1 MRLLMTCALAATA
14 IASAS
19 SAQTA
24 ELKVAY
30 MPCGNVN
37 DKSWSENGYL
47 GLQDAQKTL
56 ASSGTTMKLDYTESQ
71 PASKVEAAARD
82 YASRGYD
89 IIVLHCGTFSEA
101 AENTARAFP
110 KTTVLYVT
118 APADTNW
125 PPNFWYYDIAQQ
137 EGQFAAG
144 VLAGLT
150 TKVGRVAAIAS
161 FDFPA
166 MSRQV
171 EGFILGVRYANEKV
185 KYSRTYIGTWDDAA
199 KAKEAALAAIDAGA
213 DVLLADTDQAARGA
227 FSAAEGANVY
237 VVATYADQAALAPKA
252 ILGSVLYDYG
262 ALMKQMVINAAAGK
276 LEKGKG
282 YYMGIADGYGGWA
295 PNPAMKDVIPAEA
308 QKKFATVLDDIKSRR
323 IKVPELTKPGDA
335 DKFDLSTLKK

>member
-1 MRLLMTCALAATA
+1 MTCALAATA

-19 SAQTA
+19 SAQAA

-56 ASSGTTMKLDYTESQ
+56 AASGTTMKLDYTESQ

-89 IIVLHCGTFSEA
+89 IIVLHCGTFADA
-101 AENTARAFP
+101 ALNIARAFP

-118 APADTNW
+118 APPETNW

-161 FDFPA
+161 FDFPGHVA
-166 MSRQV
+166 PGRRVHSRRSLRQRESQIQPNLYRNLGRCR
-171 EGFILGVRYANEKV
+171 EGEGGRACRN
-185 KYSRTYIGTWDDAA
+185 RR
-199 KAKEAALAAIDAGA
+199 GA
-213 DVLLADTDQAARGA
+213 DVLSGRHRPGRTRR
-227 FSAAEGANVY
+227 V
-237 VVATYADQAALAPKA
+237 
-252 ILGSVLYDYG
+252 LGG
-262 ALMKQMVINAAAGK
+262 
-276 LEKGKG
+276 
-282 YYMGIADGYGGWA
+282 
-295 PNPAMKDVIPAEA
+295 
-308 QKKFATVLDDIKSRR
+308 
-323 IKVPELTKPGDA
+323 
-335 DKFDLSTLKK
+335 